1 MNNVIYDILVLLY
14 KAQNNEDI
22 EVYYES
28 VKVDEITSKYV
39 PPVFLK
45 YNNYVK
51 QTNKLYYGILTLMD
65 IDFTKI
71 ESAGEHMLRVK
82 DEYGSIAVLSDEFY
96 EYLSEF
102 GYDKFTLSEF
112 FEGKGWEYH
121 YDTWQTDLGP
131 KYSQYLTKDNNKI
144 KDLKKLHTKKYR
156 DKKRLLFCVI

>member
-1 MNNVIYDILVLLY
+1 MLITEEYNNLKENLVVYGVLNDNTKVKL
-14 KAQNNEDI
+14 NNEDI
-22 EVYYES
+22 EIYYES
-28 VKVDEITSKYV
+28 IEVNESSSKYV

-71 ESAGEHMLRVK
+71 ESSGEHMLRVK

-121 YDTWQTDLGP
+121 YDTWQTDLG
-131 KYSQYLTKDNNKI
+131 QNIHNI
-144 KDLKKLHTKKYR
+144 
-156 DKKRLLFCVI
+156 